1 VSSSEKVKRPD
12 KHRTQYICQRMRC
25 PNPISKLRSLHGL
38 VVVGAL
44 LLVSCDRSRRP
55 PDAEF
60 IVAAGDSTYWVHSG
74 PSGITMRGSPMV
86 LARHDGRFYELY
98 VVDDDRSFE
107 NALFVGQRL
116 FQRDILSGDSIEV
129 FGDTLVP
136 ALAEDY
142 ETRHPDARRLSADE
156 EPQEEPAHSATSE
169 VSVLG
174 VHGPFLSLEYHV
186 DTSGTGDDSWHMTR
200 HAVLD
205 LRTGKVVTLADV
217 LGATEAP
224 GVIARG
230 RRLYSETLDS
240 IRADRRPLAQR
251 AAQSIARFRFD
262 PNSFSITAP
271 NGTLMI
277 AFSAPGQGSGGEGF
291 VLPIRPIP
299 VAEPAWWAQIRDALP
314 TATREREE
322 HWSRGRYVVKAVY
335 DTTARP
341 VRLAIVDT
349 SGAREFPIGGVS
361 APIHRIYWLDNPP
374 LDRTQRAALTRAFD
388 EAALYDDAARAEG
401 TGTAIVSTAMR
412 R

>member
-1 VSSSEKVKRPD
+1 MRP
-12 KHRTQYICQRMRC
+12 RIRS
-25 PNPISKLRSLHGL
+25 SKLCPARGL
-38 VVVGAL
+38 AAVGVY
-44 LLVSCDRSRRP
+44 LLVSGCDGSRRAP
-55 PDAEF
+55 EAEF
-60 IVAAGDSTYWVHSG
+60 IVAAGDSTYWVRSG
-74 PSGITMRGSPMV
+74 PAGVTLRGSPMV
-86 LARHDGRFYELY
+86 LARHDDRFFELY

-116 FQRDILSGDSIEV
+116 FQRDILTGDSTEI

-142 ETRHPDARRLSADE
+142 ETRNPDARRLSADE

-186 DTSGTGDDSWHMTR
+186 DTTGTGDDSWHMTR

-205 LRTGKVVTLADV
+205 LRSGKTVTLADV
-217 LGATEAP
+217 LGPSEAP
-224 GVIARG
+224 GVVARG
-230 RRLYSETLDS
+230 RKLYTETLDS
-240 IRADRRPLAQR
+240 IRADRRPVAQR
-251 AAQSIARFRFD
+251 AAQSIGRFRFD

-299 VAEPAWWAQIRDALP
+299 VTEPAWWSRARIALP
-314 TATREREE
+314 TSTREREE

-335 DTTARP
+335 DTAVRP
-341 VRLAIVDT
+341 VRLALID
-349 SGAREFPIGGVS
+349 SAGGREFPIGVIS
-361 APIHRIYWLDNPP
+361 APVHRIYWLDTPP
-374 LDRTQRAALTRAFD
+374 IDRPQRAALTRAFD
-388 EAALYDDAARAEG
+388 EAALYDEAARAD
-401 TGTAIVSTAMR
+401 AAAPLLVSILTPR